1 MRVYKIILIVAVL
14 NIGCGKKSVDITIPP
29 PAKAELLLPAS
40 NSACTAGIAV
50 SDAES
55 TVTFNWAVAEHA
67 DSYELYIKNLLTG
80 TLSKHLSTANQ
91 ANVTLLKGTPYSWYV
106 ISTSAKVPE
115 TAQSDTWKFYNS
127 GPGVLSYAPFPAVIK
142 APIYNQVISTATVEL
157 SWTGSSVENNITGYD
172 IYLSS
177 NSSSL
182 ALQKSDVKD
191 LFLANIAVNPNTVYY
206 WKVIT
211 KDAHGN
217 KSDSGIYQFVT
228 K

>member
-1 MRVYKIILIVAVL
+1 MRLYRFILLVAIL
-14 NIGCGKKSVDITIPP
+14 NIGCGKKADNVTIPP

-40 NSACTAGIAV
+40 NSACTTGIAV

-55 TVTFNWAVAEHA
+55 TVTFNWAVAEHTN
-67 DSYELYIKNLLTG
+67 SYELYIKNLLTG
-80 TLSKHLSTANQ
+80 VLSKHLSTTNEAK
-91 ANVTLLKGTPYSWYV
+91 VTLLKSTPYSWYV
-106 ISTSAKVPE
+106 ISASAKVTE

-142 APIYNQVISTATVEL
+142 APLYNQVISSATVDL
-157 SWTGSSVENNITGYD
+157 SWAGSSVENNIAGYD

-177 NSSSL
+177 NVNTL

-191 LFLANIAVNPNTVYY
+191 LFLVNIAVNPNTVYY